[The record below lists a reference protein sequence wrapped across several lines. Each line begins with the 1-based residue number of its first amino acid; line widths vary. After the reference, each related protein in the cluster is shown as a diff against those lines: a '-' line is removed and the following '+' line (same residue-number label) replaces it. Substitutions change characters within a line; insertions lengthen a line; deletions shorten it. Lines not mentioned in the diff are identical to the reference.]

1 MRNPAHASELGGK
14 KQNIKSFYTA
24 PAKNLPHINVTRCLV
39 ADKIFPDQVQQHA
52 SRSLEFLNSYI
63 NTTTCIDRHADG

>member
-24 PAKNLPHINVTRCLV
+24 PAKNLPHINVTQCLV
-39 ADKIFPDQVQQHA
+39 ADKIFPDQVQPTRIPLTRVPQ
-52 SRSLEFLNSYI
+52 FLHQYYYMHQS
-63 NTTTCIDRHADG
+63 TC